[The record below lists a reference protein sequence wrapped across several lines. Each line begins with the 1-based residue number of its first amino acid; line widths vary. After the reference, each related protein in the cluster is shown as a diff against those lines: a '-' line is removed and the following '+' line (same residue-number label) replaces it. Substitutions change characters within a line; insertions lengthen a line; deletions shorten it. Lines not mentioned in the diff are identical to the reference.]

1 MQKEQQK
8 VLDTQTQTITQH
20 EKRKSKLEK
29 FREKAESLEADMQ
42 TKSVIAAER
51 LRDARM
57 ATFMKLQ
64 QDKCEDEEPAEMNSI
79 DPTDEDLESIEP
91 RTVTLSSSKCGEKLK
106 AQRAKIEK
114 ERRNRKIL
122 DETREEAYEKYINA
136 QQARRTFYVFALLY
150 NPPIAERP

>member
-1 MQKEQQK
+1 
-8 VLDTQTQTITQH
+8 
-20 EKRKSKLEK
+20 
-29 FREKAESLEADMQ
+29 
-42 TKSVIAAER
+42 
-51 LRDARM
+51 M